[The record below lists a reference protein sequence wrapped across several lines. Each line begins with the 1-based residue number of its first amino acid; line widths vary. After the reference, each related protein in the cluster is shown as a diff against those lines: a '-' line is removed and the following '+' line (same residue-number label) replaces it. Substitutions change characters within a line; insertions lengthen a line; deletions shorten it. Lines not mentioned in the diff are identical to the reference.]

1 MTAAATL
8 SNLLGMIFFED
19 LLDPPDFALKA
30 AAALVTELQLSA
42 CKH

>member
-30 AAALVTELQLSA
+30 ALVTELQLSA